1 MFTNVG
7 NYGEYT
13 ATILEEFKLPDNKTQ
28 HEWDATKYND
38 LPTAMMKIC
47 HDCCVAEGDEKL
59 LEQNPDVIIE
69 RHHHILTKGGK
80 VKNHFAPH
88 CDHEGPADGPCRSAL
103 YYYQIDEGID
113 DVGLHF
119 YEWIDEESGIID
131 QASGTHDEPKET
143 FIPTSGDVVTF
154 GNNIPHC
161 PGEFKTDSESPK
173 VRGLFAIFIKYPSK
187 EKPKKVPKN
196 CMSWLRCFS

>member
-1 MFTNVG
+1 MCTNVG
-7 NYGEYT
+7 NYSKYT
-13 ATILEEFKLPDNKTQ
+13 DNILEEFKLPANKTQ
-28 HEWDATKYND
+28 HAWDTIKYND
-38 LPTAMMKIC
+38 LPTAMMKVC
-47 HDCCVAEGDEKL
+47 HDCCVAGGDEIL
-59 LEQNPDVIIE
+59 LQQNPDVVIE
-69 RHHHILTKGGK
+69 IHHHVLERDGK

-88 CDHEGPADGPCRSAL
+88 CDHEGPAGGPCRSAI
-103 YYYQIDEGID
+103 YYYQIDEGIE

-119 YEWIDEESGIID
+119 YDWIDEESEIIN
-131 QASGTHDEPKET
+131 QKEPKET
-143 FIPTSGDVVTF
+143 FIPKSGDVVTF

-196 CMSWLRCFS
+196 CMSWLKCF

>member
-1 MFTNVG
+1 MFANVG
-7 NYGEYT
+7 NYSKYT
-13 ATILEEFKLPDNKTQ
+13 ANILEEFKLPANKTH
-28 HEWDATKYND
+28 HEWDTIKYND
-38 LPTAMMKIC
+38 LPTAMMKVC
-47 HDCCVAEGDEKL
+47 HDCCVVGGDEKL
-59 LEQNPDVIIE
+59 LEKNPDVVVE
-69 RHHHILTKGGK
+69 RHHHVLTKGGK

-88 CDHEGPADGPCRSAL
+88 CDHEGPSGGPCRSVL

-119 YEWIDEESGIID
+119 YEWLDKESEIID
-131 QASGTHDEPKET
+131 QEKPKET

-154 GNNIPHC
+154 GNNMPHC

-187 EKPKKVPKN
+187 EKPQKVPKN
-196 CMSWLRCFS
+196 CMSCLKFL

>member
-1 MFTNVG
+1 MYTNVG
-7 NYGEYT
+7 NYDEYT
-13 ATILEEFKLPDNKTQ
+13 TSILEEFKLPGNKTQ
-28 HEWDATKYND
+28 HSWAAIKYNN
-38 LPTAMMKIC
+38 LPTTMMKVC
-47 HDCCVAEGDEKL
+47 HDCCVAGGDENL
-59 LEQNPDVIIE
+59 LEQNPEVVVEI
-69 RHHHILTKGGK
+69 HHHILSKDGK

-88 CDHEGPADGPCRSAL
+88 CDHDGPAEGPCRSVL

-119 YEWIDEESGIID
+119 YEWLDESSEIIDEGK
-131 QASGTHDEPKET
+131 PKET
-143 FIPTSGDVVTF
+143 FTPTSGDVVTF

-187 EKPKKVPKN
+187 EKPQDVPRN
-196 CMSWLRCFS
+196 CMSWFRCFS

>member
-1 MFTNVG
+1 MYTNVG
-7 NYGEYT
+7 NYSKYT
-13 ATILEEFKLPDNKTQ
+13 ANILEEFKLPANKTQ
-28 HEWDATKYND
+28 HAWDTIKYND
-38 LPTAMMKIC
+38 LPTAMMKVC
-47 HDCCVAEGDEKL
+47 HDCCVAGGDETL
-59 LEQNPDVIIE
+59 LEQNPDVVIE
-69 RHHHILTKGGK
+69 IHHHVLERDGK

-88 CDHEGPADGPCRSAL
+88 CDHDGPAGGPCRSAL
-103 YYYQIDEGID
+103 YYYQIDDGIE

-119 YEWIDEESGIID
+119 YDWLDEESEIID
-131 QASGTHDEPKET
+131 QKKPKET

-161 PGEFKTDSESPK
+161 PGEFKTNSESPK

-196 CMSWLRCFS
+196 CMSWLKCF